1 MTRGLTD
8 KQSKFAMLYVEN
20 GGNAAQAYRDAGY
33 GTGGNEKTTWRR
45 AKDVYDNGKVQA
57 EIERLRKRAQKRAE
71 RKHDVTLD
79 TLLLELEEARTVAL
93 SGEKPQAA
101 AAVSAT
107 MGKAKLVGLDKQVL
121 EVTGE
126 LSVRRTLDDFYGDA

>member
-1 MTRGLTD
+1 MARGLTD
-8 KQSKFAMLYVEN
+8 KQREFAYKYVEL
-20 GGNAAQAYRDAGY
+20 GGNQSAAYRAAYDCERMKPM
-33 GTGGNEKTTWRR
+33 TITCR
-45 AKDVYDNGKVQA
+45 ASELMKNSNVADMIA
-57 EIERLRKRAQKRAE
+57 ELQKRAQKRAE

-79 TLLLELEEARTVAL
+79 TLLVELEEARTVAL